1 MAQTERI
8 SKKEV
13 KEDRFVNLILEIYDF
28 CKNNLQTIVIAVGV
42 VIIILA
48 AFSIYRRYT
57 HQKAAEASIAMD
69 DALKVLSEAE
79 DAWTDEEKA
88 ASSAEKYEKARAELD
103 KIVQYYGSSIYGDKA
118 LFYSAKSSYQ
128 IGEYDQA
135 IQNFRQLVD
144 NYPKSLF
151 ALYAQQALGQCYEQ
165 KGDTENFQK
174 AIEEYAPSKF
184 EQFAELPEQEHV
196 VVQSRFNQAQLY
208 EKLEQPDQAIEAY
221 NQIIETFKR
230 NLRDA
235 KNEKITQMLDEVKAL
250 VEEITKETEILDGDM
265 QTRITTA
272 RGYEVKGTSYEAY
285 EEYSN
290 AIHLY
295 IDTPEGR
302 DLPQELSNKI
312 KDFDKRSSEFMK
324 NLRDA
329 NKYESEDQLSSAL
342 YAYDRAVGLNF
353 APTRKLYEQSLLRHD
368 LLQIALKSL
377 TDTQMEE

>member
-1 MAQTERI
+1 
-8 SKKEV
+8 
-13 KEDRFVNLILEIYDF
+13 
-28 CKNNLQTIVIAVGV
+28 
-42 VIIILA
+42 
-48 AFSIYRRYT
+48 
-57 HQKAAEASIAMD
+57 
-69 DALKVLSEAE
+69 
-79 DAWTDEEKA
+79 
-88 ASSAEKYEKARAELD
+88 
-103 KIVQYYGSSIYGDKA
+103 
-118 LFYSAKSSYQ
+118 
-128 IGEYDQA
+128 
-135 IQNFRQLVD
+135 
-144 NYPKSLF
+144 
-151 ALYAQQALGQCYEQ
+151 
-165 KGDTENFQK
+165 
-174 AIEEYAPSKF
+174 
-184 EQFAELPEQEHV
+184 
-196 VVQSRFNQAQLY
+196 
-208 EKLEQPDQAIEAY
+208 
-221 NQIIETFKR
+221 
-230 NLRDA
+230 
-235 KNEKITQMLDEVKAL
+235 MLDEVKAL

>member
-13 KEDRFVNLILEIYDF
+13 KEDRFVNLILEIYDY

-42 VIIILA
+42 IIIILA

-69 DALKVLSEAE
+69 DALKALNEAE
-79 DAWTDEEKA
+79 EAWTDEEKA
-88 ASSAEKYEKARAELD
+88 ASSAEKYEKARVELD
-103 KIVQYYGSSIYGDKA
+103 KIVQYYSSSIYGDKA

-128 IGEYDQA
+128 IGEYNQA
-135 IQNFRQLVD
+135 IQHFRQLV
-144 NYPKSLF
+144 NKYPKSLF

-174 AIEEYAPSKF
+174 AIEEYASSKF

-196 VVQSRFNQAQLY
+196 VVQSLFNQAQLY

-221 NQIIETFKR
+221 TQIIETFKR
-230 NLRDA
+230 NLQKA
-235 KNEKITQMLDEVKAL
+235 KDRKIAQILDEAKTL
-250 VEEITKETEILDGDM
+250 VEEITKETETLDGGT
-265 QTRITTA
+265 QTRIATA
-272 RGYEVKGTSYEAY
+272 RSYEAEGKSYEAY
-285 EEYSN
+285 EAYSN

-295 IDTPEGR
+295 RDTPEGR
-302 DLPQELSNKI
+302 NLPQELSTKI

-329 NKYESEDQLSSAL
+329 HKYELQDNLSSTL
-342 YAYDRAVGLNF
+342 YAYDRAIELNF
-353 APTRKLYEQSLLRHD
+353 APTSELYKQTLLRRD
-368 LLQIALKSL
+368 LLQIA
-377 TDTQMEE
+377 